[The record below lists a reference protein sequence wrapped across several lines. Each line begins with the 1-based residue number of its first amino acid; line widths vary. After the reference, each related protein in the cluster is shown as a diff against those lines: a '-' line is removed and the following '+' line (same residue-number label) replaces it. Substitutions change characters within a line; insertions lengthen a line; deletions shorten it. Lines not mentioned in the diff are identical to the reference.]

1 MTNQDEEKDLYKILG
16 VPKKSSQEEIKSS
29 FRKLARKY
37 HQMMKQQQKNLKIYQ
52 EHIQYYQMNQ
62 KEKDMINME

>member
-16 VPKKSSQEEIKSS
+16 VSKKASQEEIKSS

-37 HQMMKQQQKNLKIYQ
+37 HPDK